1 MIELDHIGIAV
12 KSIDEFSKMFNDL
25 FDADFQEVLNVSS
38 QSVKATFS
46 KPDSKIELIEA
57 VGDNSP
63 QYPMLKHPVLS
74 FIDKK
79 GEGMHHLCFNVDD
92 LESYVSKLKEKDVTF
107 VGDGIMIGSYGH
119 KICFINPAHTKGILI
134 ELKQK

>member
-12 KSIDEFSKMFNDL
+12 KNIEDFSKMFNDF
-25 FDADFQEVLNVSS
+25 FDTDFQEVLKVSS

-46 KPDSKIELIEA
+46 APDSKIELIEA
-57 VGDNSP
+57 IGENSP

-79 GEGMHHLCFNVDD
+79 GEGIHHLCFN
-92 LESYVSKLKEKDVTF
+92 T
-107 VGDGIMIGSYGH
+107 
-119 KICFINPAHTKGILI
+119 
-134 ELKQK
+134 

>member
-12 KSIDEFSKMFNDL
+12 KNIEDFSKMFNDF
-25 FDADFQEVLNVSS
+25 FDTDFKEVLKVPS
-38 QSVKATFS
+38 QSVKAAFS
-46 KPDSKIELIEA
+46 APDSKIELIEA
-57 VGDNSP
+57 IGENSQ
-63 QYPMLKHPVLS
+63 QYPMLNHPVLS

-92 LESYVSKLKEKDVTF
+92 LEAYVLKLKEKGVTL
-107 VGDGIMIGSYGH
+107 VGDGIMTGSYGH
-119 KICFINPAHTKGILI
+119 KICFINPKFTKGILI